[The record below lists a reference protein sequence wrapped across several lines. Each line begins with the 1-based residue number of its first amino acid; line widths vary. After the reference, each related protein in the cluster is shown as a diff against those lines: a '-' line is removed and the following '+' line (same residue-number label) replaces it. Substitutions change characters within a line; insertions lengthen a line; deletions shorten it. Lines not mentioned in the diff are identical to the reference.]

1 MSYLEYKTPAY
12 NLLGIHNLML
22 LDSIRTRTYAKA
34 IKVNIKKGDVVV
46 DVGTGTGI
54 LALLAVK
61 AGAKKVYAIEPTE
74 IIGVARNI
82 ARDNGLENKIQFMN
96 CRAEEA
102 EIPEKVDCVLSE
114 WMGVFGIQDN
124 MLPSV
129 ISIRDRYLK
138 TEGKILPDKV
148 SLHLALVS
156 SERIYHETVGKWRKS
171 FQGLDYNHFA
181 DRNANDTHLITAR
194 PGELASNPIIL
205 KELDIKNGKIQR
217 QYNENVKLVVKKGK
231 RCHGV
236 LGWFNAGFPKNITL
250 DTSPYKPVTHWQ
262 QLFFPFKNPINPE
275 EHEKI
280 NLSFKIREDRK
291 NHRLMN
297 FKWDLINTH

>member
-1 MSYLEYKTPAY
+1 MTYLEYKTPAY

-34 IKVNIKKGDVVV
+34 IKVNVKKGDVVV

-54 LALLAVK
+54 LALLAAK

-82 ARDNGLENKIQFMN
+82 ARDNGLESKIQFMN

-102 EIPEKVDCVLSE
+102 EIPEKVDCVVSE
-114 WMGVFGIQDN
+114 WMGVFGLQTN

-181 DRNANDTHLITAR
+181 DCNANDTHLITAR
-194 PGELASNPIIL
+194 PGELASNPLIL

-236 LGWFNAGFPKNITL
+236 LGWFNAGFQKNITL

-262 QLFFPFKNPINPE
+262 QLFFPFKNPINLE

-291 NHRLMN
+291 NHKLMN
-297 FKWDLINTH
+297 FKWDLINTD